1 MYEKEKTE
9 SRWSISAVDLLHI
22 WILLF
27 GGTHGMM
34 VLEKRSVLVVVW
46 NCPGGALF
54 VTSSMILYSQRVVK
68 LVRNR
73 LDNFSVLLPVYPQAS
88 KYCKQLS

>member
-1 MYEKEKTE
+1 MYKKEKTE
-9 SRWSISAVDLLHI
+9 GRWRNSAVDLLPV

-27 GGTHGMM
+27 GVTHGMM
-34 VLEKRSVLVVVW
+34 VLEKWSVLVVVW

-54 VTSSMILYSQRVVK
+54 VISGMILYSQRVVK
-68 LVRNR
+68 LGRNR
-73 LDNFSVLLPVYPQAS
+73 LDNFSVLLPIYLQAS